1 MFGQAHSPALT
12 LETSTIQNR
21 LAGDACLSYRIGES
35 LQTMQSYTLGAEA
48 RFSECLMMLDTSST
62 GPEKGTTSSF
72 RVSLSQFD
80 AARTTVRDGLQ
91 VIPNS
96 STAGDLPLF
105 SIRLVTTKQQ
115 KLIEVETETIEGGGT
130 THETHKAS
138 ELDILVKSKEAATQ
152 LADAFRRAI
161 TLCAASASNKSRE

>member
-1 MFGQAHSPALT
+1 MSRQAHSPALT
-12 LETSTIQNR
+12 LETTTIQNR

-35 LQTMQSYTLGAEA
+35 LQTIQSYTLGAEA
-48 RFSECLMMLDTSST
+48 RFSECLMMMETSST
-62 GPEKGTTSSF
+62 GPVKVTTSSF

-91 VIPNS
+91 MTPNS
-96 STAGDLPLF
+96 FTAGDLPLF

-115 KLIEVETETIEGGGT
+115 KLIEVETETIEGGAT

-138 ELDILVKSKEAATQ
+138 ELDILVKGKEAATQ

-161 TLCAASASNKSRE
+161 TLCARGARNNSRE